1 MGLPRPV
8 KDEAGFIC
16 KKALEKGLV
25 RGRSIEAIVAAAV
38 YAACRID
45 GVPRTLDELQ
55 QVTGVRKKT
64 IGKAYGALLR
74 TLTLRVPP
82 SRPSD
87 YVSRFCSR
95 LGLSNAVEAE
105 SHKIL
110 KELEKIDSSMS
121 LSPSGTAAAAIYLA
135 SLASGER
142 RGLFRHRLRPRVC
155 RRRAPRVRQARIL
168 FQHHGRAL
176 LLRPASPHE
185 PRPIAHRFRERP
197 GDLRGGDPVPPRP
210 GRHR

>member
-1 MGLPRPV
+1 MRQRASRARLRARRAGLRFLRTGDQR
-8 KDEAGFIC
+8 KCDRRRAGM
-16 KKALEKGLV
+16 
-25 RGRSIEAIVAAAV
+25 GRSIEAIVAAAV

-121 LSPSGTAAAAIYLA
+121 LSPSGTPAPAIYRA
-135 SLASGER
+135 SLASGAR
-142 RGLFRHRLRPRVC
+142 RPENAVAKIAGVSEVTLRNRFQFMEGFMQQLILPRG
-155 RRRAPRVRQARIL
+155 RAPKVGTGNQL
-168 FQHHGRAL
+168 
-176 LLRPASPHE
+176 SP
-185 PRPIAHRFRERP
+185 
-197 GDLRGGDPVPPRP
+197 
-210 GRHR
+210 

>member
-16 KKALEKGLV
+16 RKALEKGLV

-64 IGKAYGALLR
+64 IGKAYGACLR

-82 SRPSD
+82 SRPTD

-105 SHKIL
+105 AHKIL

-142 RGLFRHRLRPRVC
+142 RRLLRE
-155 RRRAPRVRQARIL
+155 RVRTCLRRGRPEHLREARVL
-168 FQHHGRAL
+168 FEHHGRAL
-176 LLRPASPHE
+176 VLRLARPLRRGAV
-185 PRPIAHRFRERP
+185 PRRRRERP
-197 GDLRGGDPVPPRP
+197 RHVRGRDPLPARP
-210 GRHR
+210 